1 MYIIFKVKWPI
12 SFLESHCTISDA
24 GSEKIL
30 VSAPSRNLVPG
41 IVVLEEALT
50 LIPDI
55 VFGGETDLHLGI
67 VA

>member
-1 MYIIFKVKWPI
+1 M
-12 SFLESHCTISDA
+12 CTA
-24 GSEKIL
+24 GQRVSLTITG